1 MKGYE
6 GHQAGQQSQA
16 LTSQK
21 VIPYNAQMFFQF
33 STCSASIGMLVCELF
48 GGEKKKHI
56 DGLGKTHGFRLLEYK
71 ISHSSFPI
79 SVMCC
84 FTLHA

>member
-21 VIPYNAQMFFQF
+21 VIPFQF

-56 DGLGKTHGFRLLEYK
+56 DGLEKTNGFPLLEYK